1 MSIKQI
7 IKRGLEYIFKGV
19 PNNVIEVKISYLSP
33 DARLADKKIIVTG
46 GGRGLG
52 YAMAKRFVEE
62 GAEVLISGRNEEVLK
77 KAADKLNCKYL
88 LLNVKDI
95 GSFSVFLSKAED
107 MLGGLN
113 SLVNNAGITK
123 DNLLMRMKESDFDAV
138 VDVNL
143 KGTWNCMKHVTKI
156 MMKQRYGRIISMS
169 SVVGVM
175 GNAGQVNYAATKS
188 GIIGMTMSLAREVG
202 SRGITVNAVAPG
214 FIKTAMTDVLP
225 DDIKENMIKQIPLGT
240 LGEVS
245 DIANTVV
252 FLASDDAKYI
262 TGQTIH
268 VDGGMAM

>member
-1 MSIKQI
+1 MKL
-7 IKRGLEYIFKGV
+7 K
-19 PNNVIEVKISYLSP
+19 
-33 DARLADKKIIVTG
+33 DKVVLVTG
-46 GGRGLG
+46 GAQGIGKEICFACAR
-52 YAMAKRFVEE
+52 E
-62 GAEVLISGRNEEVLK
+62 G
-77 KAADKLNCKYL
+77 DKIVVNYI
-88 LLNVKDI
+88 DI
-95 GSFSVFLSKAED
+95 GDNKEIAQKTKDELEATGATVMLAQANVASFEETGAMVKEVVKEFGRID
-107 MLGGLN
+107 V
-113 SLVNNAGITK
+113 LVNNAGITK

>member
-1 MSIKQI
+1 MKL
-7 IKRGLEYIFKGV
+7 K
-19 PNNVIEVKISYLSP
+19 
-33 DARLADKKIIVTG
+33 DKVVLVTG
-46 GGRGLG
+46 GAQGIGKEICFACAR
-52 YAMAKRFVEE
+52 E
-62 GAEVLISGRNEEVLK
+62 GAKSVVNYI
-77 KAADKLNCKYL
+77 
-88 LLNVKDI
+88 DI
-95 GSFSVFLSKAED
+95 GDNKEIAQKTKDELEATGATVMLAQANVASFEETGAMVKEVVKEFGRID
-107 MLGGLN
+107 V
-113 SLVNNAGITK
+113 LVNNAGITK